1 MNKFSPPEI
10 TYFEKM
16 INSSRTPRRKSI
28 KSYRDRVAFKKRN
41 EKEVQNLREELQ
53 YALIMTNRNSKMIVD
68 IVEKVSRAEK
78 QLKPKG
84 EQRREVSFEEKLMR
98 TKKSQSL

>member
-16 INSSRTPRRKSI
+16 IKNSRTLRCKSI
-28 KSYRDRVAFKKRN
+28 KSYREGLAFKKRN
-41 EKEVQNLREELQ
+41 EREAQNLREELQ
-53 YALIMTNRNSKMIVD
+53 YALIMTNPNSKMIVD
-68 IVEKVSRAEK
+68 IVEKVSRAEN

-84 EQRREVSFEEKLMR
+84 GQRGQVSFEEKLMK